1 MRLFDDHMSS
11 IMTLLTCT
19 VSTILQ
25 LIYELLDYVTARDV

>member
-1 MRLFDDHMSS
+1 
-11 IMTLLTCT
+11 MTLLTCT